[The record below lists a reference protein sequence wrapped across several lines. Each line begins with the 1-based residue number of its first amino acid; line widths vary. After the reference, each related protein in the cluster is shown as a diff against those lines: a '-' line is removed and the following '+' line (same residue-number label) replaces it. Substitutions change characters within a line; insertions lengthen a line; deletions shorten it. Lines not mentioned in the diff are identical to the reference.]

1 LDRRLRIA
9 RILLSIAALHLVFIP
24 PIADLN
30 ASHVLNPLWPGHA
43 RLHTVWLITTNS
55 LIAMASLWLLW
66 RPPQG
71 ELQKAIRLA
80 GTLVGAILIGF
91 FVAGSTQ
98 GLYGG
103 ALTDVDD
110 PGRKIVGLDPPMSD
124 GSSSVRGG
132 TSSSWRSTRTTSYPC
147 ASCAA
152 PNALFARGV
161 DRVNAPGCPV

>member
-1 LDRRLRIA
+1 
-9 RILLSIAALHLVFIP
+9 LSIAALHLVFIP

-110 PGRKIVGLDPPMSD
+110 PGRKIVGLDPNVAAFSLHLFLVAVSLVLSRRPAA
-124 GSSSVRGG
+124 SS
-132 TSSSWRSTRTTSYPC
+132 YE
-147 ASCAA
+147 
-152 PNALFARGV
+152 
-161 DRVNAPGCPV
+161 